1 MVDTT
6 LHEGKMEVMNCMKVA
21 WTCIRCPLPAKRKET
36 SIFFFQIHVSCCHN
50 PNIKYQLPSRSS
62 IFAYGLCNT
71 DIKFRSITSSVT
83 TMILC
88 RWKKK
93 GPLALDKKA
102 KFGTTQLL
110 ENGTRKLQVK
120 QTHYEIA
127 WLFFLKVLLHQILF
141 P

>member
-1 MVDTT
+1 
-6 LHEGKMEVMNCMKVA
+6 
-21 WTCIRCPLPAKRKET
+21 
-36 SIFFFQIHVSCCHN
+36 
-50 PNIKYQLPSRSS
+50 
-62 IFAYGLCNT
+62 
-71 DIKFRSITSSVT
+71 
-83 TMILC
+83 MILC